1 MKRSELR
8 RLIMEELKGVAE
20 GGFFTGGFSG
30 GNHGDTALTTGQV
43 MDQMRGGAVED
54 EINDAMEKE
63 MSTGHGFRNSQD
75 ARPLET
81 GELTAL
87 MMASMDPKNENYKL
101 SRERLEI
108 LSYDKLTPEEL
119 EIISQAV

>member
-1 MKRSELR
+1 
-8 RLIMEELKGVAE
+8 MEELKGVAE

-30 GNHGDTALTTGQV
+30 GNHGDHADSTEDV
-43 MDQMRGGAVED
+43 MRQMRRDDAESG
-54 EINDAMEKE
+54 INDAMEDE

>member
-1 MKRSELR
+1 
-8 RLIMEELKGVAE
+8 MEELKGVAE
-20 GGFFTGGFSG
+20 GGFFTVSSSG

-63 MSTGHGFRNSQD
+63 MSADRGLRD
-75 ARPLET
+75 VRDVRPLDT
-81 GELTAL
+81 VELTAL

-119 EIISQAV
+119 AIISQAV